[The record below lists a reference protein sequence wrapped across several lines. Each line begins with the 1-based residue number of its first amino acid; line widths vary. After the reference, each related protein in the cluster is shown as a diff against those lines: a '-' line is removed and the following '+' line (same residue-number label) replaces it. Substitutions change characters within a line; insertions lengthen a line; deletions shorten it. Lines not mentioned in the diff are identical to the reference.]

1 MLRLKIPRSKCLL
14 VVVADVMVAARA
26 VAGVGVVEA
35 PAVTESQNQL
45 KGDNK
50 TDVDMYIPFIDHVVG
65 VAPTLISME

>member
-35 PAVTESQNQL
+35 PAVTESRSQL
-45 KGDNK
+45 EGDGAGTHVN
-50 TDVDMYIPFIDHVVG
+50 IPFIDHVVG
-65 VAPTLISME
+65 VAPALISVA